1 MSFYK
6 IKSFAKINLALNV
19 IGKNSRL
26 HKIETVVAQISLHDE
41 ILIKRIKSR
50 KHNISFSGEFGKK
63 IPKHNTVSKLL
74 NILEEKNL
82 LKNKKFDIKIKKKVP
97 LKSGLGGGSMNAANI
112 LKFFFEKRLIN
123 INHQE
128 LTTISNLIGS
138 DVILGL
144 SSPYLVLNSSCK
156 VKSFFNCKKIHT
168 LIVKPNFG
176 CSTKKI
182 YSKVR
187 KYSKAKF
194 KNPSKIVFDLSY
206 LEKASNDLEAVA
218 ISIYPKIKLIKKF
231 LENLPKT
238 VFVRMTG
245 SGSAL
250 VAYFKTKENCDKAK
264 KQFKKKYKNYWCIA
278 SKTI

>member
-19 IGKNSRL
+19 VGKNSQL
-26 HKIETVVAQISLHDE
+26 HKIETIAALISLHDE
-41 ILIKRIKSR
+41 IFIKRIKSK
-50 KHNISFSGEFGKK
+50 KHNISFTGEFGKK
-63 IPKHNTVSKLL
+63 IPKLNTVYKLL
-74 NILEEKNL
+74 KILEEKNL
-82 LKNKKFDIKIKKKVP
+82 LKNKKFEIKIKKKIP
-97 LKSGLGGGSMNAANI
+97 LKSGLGGGSMNAAN
-112 LKFFFEKRLIN
+112 LLRFFFEKKLIN
-123 INHQE
+123 IDYQE
-128 LTTISNLIGS
+128 LITISNLVGS

-144 SSPYLVLNSSCK
+144 NSPYSVLNSSSK
-156 VKSFFNCKKIHT
+156 VKNFFNCKKIHT

-187 KYSKAKF
+187 KYSRAKF
-194 KNPSKIVFDLSY
+194 KNPSKILFDLKY
-206 LEKASNDLEAVA
+206 LVKASNDLEPVA
-218 ISIYPKIKLIKKF
+218 MSIYPKIKLIKKF

-250 VAYFKTKENCDKAK
+250 VAYFQTKRNCDKAK
-264 KQFKKKYKNYWCIA
+264 KQFIKKYKNYWCIA